1 MCFYVSFDSQN
12 KVTSLKN
19 LPLFLKHFNM
29 YKRDNLKEEFDGL
42 GM

>member
-1 MCFYVSFDSQN
+1 VFYVSFDLKN
-12 KVTSLKN
+12 KVVSLKN

-29 YKRDNLKEEFDGL
+29 YERDHIKEEYDGL